1 MLDYL
6 RLPKYTNLCSVS
18 EKSVF
23 LDVLLSAAVDP
34 LVLVSDSIPIG
45 RGEVLTTVAALA
57 VQVGLSQSAVR
68 AALAKLCARGLIR
81 HDREC
86 GGLIIDV
93 LHFTRYLPIVCD
105 SPDTVRLYRHITD
118 KPWYRNVGVK
128 SVYLYLLQHAD
139 EKLQSCIKHIS
150 WPSRGAV
157 SSSFEEMR
165 QGCGV
170 GKKAILVALKW
181 LKQSG
186 DIRYIATD
194 KRCEVVLRDN
204 AVSNVIEVDF
214 TQRKRFGME

>member
-45 RGEVLTTVAALA
+45 RGEVLTTVATLA
-57 VQVGLSQSAVR
+57 VQVGLSPNAVR
-68 AALAKLCARGLIR
+68 AALARLCSSGMIR
-81 HDREC
+81 LSREC
-86 GGLIIDV
+86 GKLMIDV

-105 SPDTVRLYRHITD
+105 SPDTVRLYRHVMD
-118 KPWYRNVGVK
+118 KPWYKNAGVK

-139 EKLQSCIKHIS
+139 EKFQSCIKHIC

-170 GKKAILVALKW
+170 GKKTILAALER
-181 LKQSG
+181 LTESG
-186 DIRYIATD
+186 DILYLSTD
-194 KRCEVVLRDN
+194 KRCEILLRDD

-214 TQRKRFGME
+214 NRRKRFGME